1 DASNDRNAVRNSNK
15 RKITKSK
22 MDPDATYSGK
32 SSASAKKSMVAT
44 VAEEASLIP
53 LAEKDDAGEINATAK
68 PPKRVR
74 KLTIDDPVSRRLV
87 QNRVAGRAFRER
99 NAMKM
104 KNLEAQVEE
113 LTAAVEA
120 AKSSETA
127 DVFTLK
133 TKIAGLLSRNSALE
147 AETTHLRNIVLNKSS
162 MESASALL
170 DESSEFAPSTA
181 TPEFISLFNLIET
194 SQFAGNGSTLNTPLS
209 PLSSAFTGNNTTFVG
224 DFLFH
229 DTMLPTLFPSISLGS
244 AAGVHLDGIQ
254 HAQE

>member
-1 DASNDRNAVRNSNK
+1 
-15 RKITKSK
+15 

-53 LAEKDDAGEINATAK
+53 SAEKDDAGEINATAK

-74 KLTIDDPVSRRLV
+74 KLTIDDPVSRRLIIT
-87 QNRVAGRAFRER
+87 NYLFRER

-229 DTMLPTLFPSISLGS
+229 DTMLSTLFPSISLGS